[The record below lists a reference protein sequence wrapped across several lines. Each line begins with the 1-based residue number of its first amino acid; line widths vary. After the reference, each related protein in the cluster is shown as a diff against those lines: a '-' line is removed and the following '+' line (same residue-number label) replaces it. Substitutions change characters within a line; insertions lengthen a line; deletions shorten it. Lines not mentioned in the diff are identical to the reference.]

1 MKASNKLERNF
12 TIRNYETDFAQKLK
26 PSAVL
31 GYFQETAG
39 DHSEEMGLGF
49 AKLAQEGHFWVLSK
63 IYAEVESLPA
73 FRDEITVA
81 TWPHVPN
88 KAIYERSFTVRGAS
102 GELLLRAFSRWCIL
116 DAKNGRIVP
125 CSKIAQPEID
135 FIDERAAECG
145 EWRIDGVQEKTLP
158 AFSIKIANSEYDL
171 NNHVNNIKYAD
182 YIFNCFSV
190 AELKARRLKA
200 FQIHYVKQSHENDVL
215 DFYRE
220 ERENGVFTIEGI
232 KNGEEQVIAA
242 RVWFE

>member
-1 MKASNKLERNF
+1 MKASNKIERKF
-12 TIRNYETDFAQKLK
+12 VLRNYETDFKQKLK

-49 AKLAQEGHFWVLSK
+49 DKLGREGRFWVLSK
-63 IYAEVESLPA
+63 IYVEVDKLPSY
-73 FRDEITVA
+73 RDEITVS
-81 TWPHVPN
+81 TWPHLPN
-88 KAIYERSFTVRGAS
+88 KAIYERSFSVTDAAGGS
-102 GELLLRAFSRWCIL
+102 LLRAFSRWCIL

-125 CSKIAQPEID
+125 CSGIEQPEID
-135 FIDERAAECG
+135 FIGERAADFND
-145 EWRIDGVQEKTLP
+145 WRVDSVRQKSFP
-158 AFSIKIANSEYDL
+158 AFSLRIANSEYDL

-182 YIFNCFSV
+182 YIFNCFTV
-190 AELKARRLKA
+190 AELKAHKLKA

-220 ERENGVFTIEGI
+220 EVGRGEFVVEGI